1 MKEIGGYFELELA
14 KKQAHHSEAIQLNS
28 GRNCFQYILRAQGTQ
43 KVYVPNYICDSIIE
57 PLESLNVSYE
67 FYNVDKTFEIAQE
80 LNLNR
85 NEKLFYVNYFA
96 LKSDYIQDLA
106 ERYGDNLI
114 VDNTQAFF
122 EMPVIDVD
130 TIYSPRKFFGVGDGG
145 YLYTNKYL
153 EEDLDVDI
161 SHSNTSQLLG
171 RIDISAAIFFGNYQE
186 AEDSLTSRPIRK
198 MSTLTSSILA
208 SIDYDNSM
216 LLRQR
221 NFFYLHSE
229 LKHINRIENAL
240 PVSAPFVYPLL
251 TDNEG
256 LRDRLISNKIYVA
269 KYWNEVLDRTQVSD
283 VEKDLVN
290 KMIPLPIDQRYTIA
304 DMKRIV
310 GVIKA

>member
-1 MKEIGGYFELELA
+1 M
-14 KKQAHHSEAIQLNS
+14 
-28 GRNCFQYILRAQGTQ
+28 
-43 KVYVPNYICDSIIE
+43 
-57 PLESLNVSYE
+57 
-67 FYNVDKTFEIAQE
+67 
-80 LNLNR
+80 
-85 NEKLFYVNYFA
+85 
-96 LKSDYIQDLA
+96 
-106 ERYGDNLI
+106 
-114 VDNTQAFF
+114 
-122 EMPVIDVD
+122 
-130 TIYSPRKFFGVGDGG
+130 
-145 YLYTNKYL
+145 
-153 EEDLDVDI
+153 
-161 SHSNTSQLLG
+161 
-171 RIDISAAIFFGNYQE
+171 
-186 AEDSLTSRPIRK
+186 
-198 MSTLTSSILA
+198 
-208 SIDYDNSM
+208 
-216 LLRQR
+216 RQR